1 MLKVSAPGKCILLG
15 EHAVVYGHPAL
26 AVSIDMRLEVD
37 IKKLSSKSDHHMIEG
52 KEIKKNNHPH
62 IFDAL
67 DEIWNTDSQK
77 LAFEIS
83 SDIPTSAGLGSSAAL
98 SVAVSMGLIT
108 LKNEKVNLEKISSI
122 AHKLEADA
130 QGGLASP
137 MDSSTSTH
145 GGCILLAN
153 EKLGKNWLYS
163 RVLNNKKWEI
173 HSFELHQNIKD
184 IAIVIGN
191 TGIHGSTADMVTGVK
206 KRLEENPKLM
216 QDIEA
221 INALTALGV
230 KAIEQGDIE
239 TLGAIMNLNHT
250 HLQNIGVSCK
260 ELDDLVSAARETAL
274 GAKLTGA
281 GGGGCIIALSKNP
294 TQTARDIELAGGR
307 SYICKFGVEGVKIED
322 SMSDF

>member
-26 AVSIDMRLEVD
+26 AVSIDMRLEIN
-37 IKKLSSKSDHHMIEG
+37 IKKLSSKSEYHMIEG
-52 KEIKKNNHPH
+52 KEIKRNHHPH
-62 IFDAL
+62 IFDAIN
-67 DEIWNTDSQK
+67 EIWGADSQK

-83 SDIPTSAGLGSSAAL
+83 SEIPTSAGLGSSAAL
-98 SVAVSMGLIT
+98 SVAISMGLVT
-108 LKNEKVNLEKISSI
+108 LKNEKIDLEKISSI
-122 AHKLEADA
+122 AHKLEADS

-163 RVLNNKKWEI
+163 RILNNKKWEI

-184 IAIVIGN
+184 VAIVIGN
-191 TGIHGSTADMVTGVK
+191 TGIHGSTGDLVKGVK
-206 KRLEENPKLM
+206 KRLEENPKLI

-230 KAIEQGDIE
+230 NAIEQGDVE
-239 TLGAIMNLNHT
+239 TLGAVMNLNHT

-281 GGGGCIIALSKNP
+281 GGGGCMIALSKNP
-294 TQTARDIELAGGR
+294 KQTARDIELAGGR

-322 SMSDF
+322 SMID

>member
-26 AVSIDMRLEVD
+26 AVSIDMRLEIN
-37 IKKLSSKSDHHMIEG
+37 IKKLSSKSEHHTIEG
-52 KEIKKNNHPH
+52 KEIKRNHHPH
-62 IFDAL
+62 IFDAIN
-67 DEIWNTDSQK
+67 EIWGSDSQK

-83 SDIPTSAGLGSSAAL
+83 SEIPTSAGLGSSAAL
-98 SVAVSMGLIT
+98 SVAISMGLIT
-108 LKNEKVNLEKISSI
+108 LKNEKIDLEKISSI
-122 AHKLEADA
+122 AHKLEADS

-153 EKLGKNWLYS
+153 EKLGENWLHS
-163 RVLNNKKWEI
+163 RILNNKKWEI

-184 IAIVIGN
+184 VAIVIGN
-191 TGIHGSTADMVTGVK
+191 TGIHGSTGDLVKGVK
-206 KRLEENPKLM
+206 KRLEENPKLI

-230 KAIEQGDIE
+230 NAIEKGDVE
-239 TLGAIMNLNHT
+239 TLGAVMNLNHT

-281 GGGGCIIALSKNP
+281 GGGGCMIALSKNP
-294 TQTARDIELAGGR
+294 KQTARDIELAGGR

>member
-37 IKKLSSKSDHHMIEG
+37 ISKLNPHSNHHIIEG

-67 DEIWNTDSQK
+67 NRIWDLESQK
-77 LAFEIS
+77 LGFNIS
-83 SDIPTSAGLGSSAAL
+83 SEIPTSAGLGSSAAL
-98 SVAVSMGLIT
+98 SVAIAMGLIT
-108 LKNEKVNLEKISSI
+108 LKNEEYDLEKISSI
-122 AHKLEADA
+122 AHGLEASA

-153 EKLGKNWLYS
+153 EKLGENWLYS
-163 RVLNNKKWEI
+163 RTLNEKKWEI
-173 HSFELHQNIKD
+173 HSFDLHQNMKD
-184 IAIVIGN
+184 VSIVIGN
-191 TGIHGSTADMVTGVK
+191 TGINGSTAEMVSGVK
-206 KRLEENPKLM
+206 QRLEEDPKLM
-216 QDIEA
+216 RDIEA

-239 TLGAIMNLNHT
+239 TLGAVMNLNHS

-260 ELDDLVSAARETAL
+260 ELDDLVSVARETAL

-281 GGGGCIIALSKNP
+281 GGGGCMIALSKNP
-294 TQTARDIELAGGR
+294 KQTARDIELAGGR

-322 SMSDF
+322 SKSNS